1 MGIQIQTLKFDS
13 TSFYLQLHSFF
24 NMGMQRP
31 REGLELFL
39 FIAYIFVFIFSL
51 AYFADSVV
59 GVGFAPPVLGLVV
72 SICGMIGILFRSS
85 ILMLIATI
93 GALIVVILYI
103 ITVIII
109 IVDGTVRFGT
119 WGFIRLVVGS
129 SFGSS
134 SQNFPTIFEEPTE
147 FS

>member
-72 SICGMIGILFRSS
+72 SICGMI
-85 ILMLIATI
+85 
-93 GALIVVILYI
+93 VILYI

-119 WGFIRLVVGS
+119 WGFIRLVVG
-129 SFGSS
+129 FIVWL
-134 SQNFPTIFEEPTE
+134 FITK
-147 FS
+147 FSNDIRGTY